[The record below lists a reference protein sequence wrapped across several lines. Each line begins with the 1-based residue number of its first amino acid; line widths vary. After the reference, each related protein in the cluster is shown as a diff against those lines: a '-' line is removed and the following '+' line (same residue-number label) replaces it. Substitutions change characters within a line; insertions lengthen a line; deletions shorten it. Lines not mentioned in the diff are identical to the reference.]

1 MIKILVADDHP
12 IVRNSIKQ
20 IISDETGMEVTCEA
34 ENSHQIFQMLEKFTV
49 DLIVMDFYM
58 PGMNALEILPI
69 VCEKY
74 PHIPVLVIS
83 ALSEEL
89 YTPKLIKAGAAG
101 FINKE
106 RAADELIQAIISI
119 MIKKQSSA

>member
-1 MIKILVADDHP
+1 MIKILIADDHP

-20 IISDETGMEVTCEA
+20 IISDEAGMEVTCEA
-34 ENSHQIFQMLEKFTV
+34 ENAEKIFQLLEQYNI

-69 VCEKY
+69 LGEKY
-74 PHIPVLVIS
+74 PHIPALVIS

-89 YTPKLIKAGAAG
+89 YTLKLMKAGAAG

-106 RAADELIQAIISI
+106 RAADELIQAINSIIS
-119 MIKKQSSA
+119 KKHSSS